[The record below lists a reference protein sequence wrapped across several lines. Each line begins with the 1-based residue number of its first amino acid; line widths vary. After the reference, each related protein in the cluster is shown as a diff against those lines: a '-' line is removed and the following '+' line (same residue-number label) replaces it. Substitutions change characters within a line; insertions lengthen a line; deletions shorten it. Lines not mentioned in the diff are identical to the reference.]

1 MDLFGRWR
9 NRGDKA
15 WAKTHNNRGNNKSL
29 LIGNK
34 QGLFDDIVGFGE
46 VKSLFEMAIKAERPV
61 HLLLCGPPSS
71 GKSLF
76 MTSLTRLEGLTM
88 QLEGVLQ
95 NQEYLIICLS
105 IDHAIL
111 SLMNLKK

>member
-1 MDLFGRWR
+1 MNLFSRLRKSDGNGEVRF
-9 NRGDKA
+9 K
-15 WAKTHNNRGNNKSL
+15 HNNKSI
-29 LIGNK
+29 LIGSK
-34 QGLFDDIVGFGE
+34 QGLFDDIVGFE
-46 VKSLFEMAIKAERPV
+46 DVKTLFEMAIKAERPV

-76 MTSLTRLEGLTM
+76 MSSLTKLERSTMRLEI
-88 QLEGVLQ
+88 VLQ
-95 NQEYLIICLS
+95 SREYLIICLS

>member
-1 MDLFGRWR
+1 MNLFSRWR
-9 NRGDKA
+9 SHGEVRHGNK
-15 WAKTHNNRGNNKSL
+15 GNNKSI
-29 LIGNK
+29 LIGSK
-34 QGLFDDIVGFGE
+34 QGLFDGIVGFE
-46 VKSLFEMAIKAERPV
+46 DVKSLFEMAIKAERPV

-76 MTSLTRLEGLTM
+76 MSYSTT
-88 QLEGVLQ
+88 
-95 NQEYLIICLS
+95 CLS